1 MTLNV
6 IERKRFIIKKLNERK
21 NGLEFSDLL
30 IVMMN
35 NVNVRLAIII
45 IHIIIFTNLA
55 FIKNIVISKVY
66 FFRYSVTFAWYTI
79 IYTVMALYKIKVNN
93 NSFATTPAV
102 NHFLL
107 MLFSLML

>member
-1 MTLNV
+1 M
-6 IERKRFIIKKLNERK
+6 NERI
-21 NGLEFSDLL
+21 NGLVFSDLL
-30 IVMMN
+30 IVLMN
-35 NVNVRLAIII
+35 NVNVRLAIFI
-45 IHIIIFTNLA
+45 IHIIIFTNLT
-55 FIKNIVISKVY
+55 FIENIIESKVY
-66 FFRYSVTFAWYTI
+66 FFWYSVTLAWNTI